1 MCTRDVS
8 PKRRIILAYSA
19 GLTVPLATGLLAASG
34 VFALD
39 SVGVVHEAVV
49 PGASEV
55 GAELDYRKV
64 VVRRE
69 NTRRMSDVEYTMP
82 SLHLEED

>member
-1 MCTRDVS
+1 M
-8 PKRRIILAYSA
+8 ILGYSG

-39 SVGVVHEAVV
+39 SVSVIHEAVV

-55 GAELDYRKV
+55 GAELDCRNLI
-64 VVRRE
+64 VRRE
-69 NTRRMSDVEYTMP
+69 NTRRISDVEYALP
-82 SLHLEED
+82 SLHLEEE

>member
-8 PKRRIILAYSA
+8 PKRRIIVGYSA

-39 SVGVVHEAVV
+39 SVSVVHEAVV
-49 PGASEV
+49 SGASEV
-55 GAELDYRKV
+55 GAELDCQNVIVGRGNN
-64 VVRRE
+64 RQI
-69 NTRRMSDVEYTMP
+69 SDAEYALP
-82 SLHLEED
+82 FLHLEEE

>member
-1 MCTRDVS
+1 M
-8 PKRRIILAYSA
+8 ILGYSG
-19 GLTVPLATGLLAASG
+19 GLTVPLATGLFAASG

-39 SVGVVHEAVV
+39 SVGVVDEVVV

-55 GAELDYRKV
+55 GAELDCQNV

-69 NTRRMSDVEYTMP
+69 NTRRISDAEYALP
-82 SLHLEED
+82 SLHLEEE

>member
-1 MCTRDVS
+1 M
-8 PKRRIILAYSA
+8 ILGYSG
-19 GLTVPLATGLLAASG
+19 GLTVPLATGLFAASG

-39 SVGVVHEAVV
+39 SVGVVDEVVV

-55 GAELDYRKV
+55 GAELDCQNV

-69 NTRRMSDVEYTMP
+69 NTRRISDAECAFP
-82 SLHLEED
+82 SLHLEEE

>member
-1 MCTRDVS
+1 M
-8 PKRRIILAYSA
+8 ILGYSG

-39 SVGVVHEAVV
+39 RVSVVHEAVV

-55 GAELDYRKV
+55 GAELDCQ
-64 VVRRE
+64 
-69 NTRRMSDVEYTMP
+69 T
-82 SLHLEED
+82 L

>member
-8 PKRRIILAYSA
+8 PKRRLILTYSA
-19 GLTVPLATGLLAASG
+19 GLTVLLATGLLAASG

-55 GAELDYRKV
+55 GAELDCRKV

-69 NTRRMSDVEYTMP
+69 NTRRISDAECAFP
-82 SLHLEED
+82 SLHIEEE

>member
-8 PKRRIILAYSA
+8 PKRRIIVGYIG

-34 VFALD
+34 VLALD

-49 PGASEV
+49 AGASEV
-55 GAELDYRKV
+55 GAELDCQ
-64 VVRRE
+64 
-69 NTRRMSDVEYTMP
+69 T
-82 SLHLEED
+82 L